1 MRAISTVND
10 LFARNL
16 MHTLGAWLRTPLRV
30 KLVSG
35 EQLPF
40 SEFLERLSPLA
51 YVCSVR
57 LEPLGAVG
65 LLEFDLTL
73 ASPMV
78 DVLLGGTG
86 KAGPVRE
93 LTSVEEAI
101 LTAVIRVVVQE
112 LNLAWQGVGLE
123 FALEKRETAAQAAR
137 MLTLGEK
144 TLCVSFELRMP
155 EVQGVLNLCLPAV
168 VLNAILRRLIA
179 EGDRPRRRSKD
190 AAARMRTLMGETK
203 LGAVLQ
209 FPPVRLRA
217 AELTMLEPGMILRLP
232 LPKHGMAELRVG
244 GLQFGRAHPV
254 RSGEHRGAQ
263 LEGECLGTQVQAS
276 VGAEMVSVN

>member
-1 MRAISTVND
+1 
-10 LFARNL
+10 
-16 MHTLGAWLRTPLRV
+16 MHTMGAWLRTPLRV

-40 SEFLERLSPLA
+40 GEFLERLSAVA

-57 LEPLGAVG
+57 LEPPGAVG
-65 LLEFDLTL
+65 LLELDLALT
-73 ASPMV
+73 APIV

-93 LTSVEEAI
+93 LTTIEEAI
-101 LTAVIRVVVQE
+101 LACVIRVVVQE
-112 LNLAWQGVGLE
+112 LNLAWQSVGLE
-123 FALEKRETAAQAAR
+123 FASEKRETAAQAAR

-144 TLCVSFELRMP
+144 MLCVSFEIRMP
-155 EVQGVLNLCLPAV
+155 EIQGVLNLCLPAV

-179 EGDRPRRRSKD
+179 EGDRPRRRSKE
-190 AAARMRTLMGETK
+190 AEARMRSLMGEAR

-217 AELTMLEPGMILRLP
+217 VQLTALEPGMVLRLP
-232 LPKHGMAELRVG
+232 VPKHETAELRVG
-244 GLQFGRAHPV
+244 GLQLGRAHPI

-263 LEGECLGTQVQAS
+263 LEGQYSRVRLEAPAA
-276 VGAEMVSVN
+276 AEMRVN